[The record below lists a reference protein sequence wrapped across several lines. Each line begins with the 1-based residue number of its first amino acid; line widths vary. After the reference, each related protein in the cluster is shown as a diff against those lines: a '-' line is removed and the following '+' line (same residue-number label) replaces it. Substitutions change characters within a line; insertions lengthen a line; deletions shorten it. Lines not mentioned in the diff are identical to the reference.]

1 MSTTD
6 SNYPE
11 VKEEVTEMRK
21 VFGALGLA
29 VVLNFTVAAQKQPRS
44 ADTASENS
52 PKKSAAKTPASASN
66 KNGGTSESF
75 SAVSNLQAQLQNTL
89 DVKNA
94 KVGDEVVLKTT
105 QSIKQDGQVVIPKG
119 SRLIGRVTDVQ
130 QRAKNGA
137 ASKLGLVFDQLQNGQ
152 MLTPITASVVSIAN
166 ANAAASVGDALDSDL
181 SGSSSTSSRTSSG
194 GSGGDLLG
202 GVANT
207 VGSVV
212 NTAGQTVGGVTNTA
226 GQALGTATST
236 AGRTINGLQIS
247 TSASGSAQS
256 STTLSSPNNNVR
268 LEKGVTFNMN
278 VQRSGG
284 N

>member
-6 SNYPE
+6 ANYPE
-11 VKEEVTEMRK
+11 VKEEVKEMTK

-29 VVLNFTVAAQKQPRS
+29 VVLNFTAAAQKQQRS
-44 ADTASENS
+44 PDTANDNS
-52 PKKSAAKTPASASN
+52 PKKSAAAAPTKGSN
-66 KNGGTSESF
+66 KSGTSESF

-89 DVKNA
+89 DVRSA
-94 KVGDEVVLKTT
+94 KVGDEVVLRTT
-105 QSIKQDGQVVIPKG
+105 QSIRQGGQVVIPKG

-166 ANAAASVGDALDSDL
+166 ANAAASVGDTLDSDL
-181 SGSSSTSSRTSSG
+181 SGSSSTSSRGSSG
-194 GSGGDLLG
+194 GSGGGGLLG
-202 GVANT
+202 GVTNT

-212 NTAGQTVGGVTNTA
+212 NTAGQTVGGVTGTA
-226 GQALGTATST
+226 GQALGSTASA
-236 AGRTINGLQIS
+236 AGRTLNGLQIS
-247 TSASGSAQS
+247 TSASGSAQT
-256 STTLSSPNNNVR
+256 STTLSSQNNNVH
-268 LEKGVTFNMN
+268 LEKGVTFYMN
-278 VQRSGG
+278 VQKAGG